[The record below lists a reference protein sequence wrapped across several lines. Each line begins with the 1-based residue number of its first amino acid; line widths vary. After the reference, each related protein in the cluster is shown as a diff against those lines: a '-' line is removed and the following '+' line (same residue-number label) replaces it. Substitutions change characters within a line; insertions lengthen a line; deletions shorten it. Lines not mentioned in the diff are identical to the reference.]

1 LVKEQKNKPDLY
13 RQIALYTSIPF
24 ILAVCPVV
32 GGFIG
37 NKLDKWLNTSPYL
50 MYILGLLGLLGGGL
64 EVYNIIKRVSKE

>member
-1 LVKEQKNKPDLY
+1 MQKEPKNKLDLY
-13 RQIALYTSIPF
+13 RQIALYTTIPF
-24 ILAVCPVV
+24 ILALCPIV

-37 NKLDKWLNTSPYL
+37 NKLDKWLDTSPYL